1 VTDSARYLRAMVF
14 GTLALVLAGALVLT
28 GYVLW
33 LLRAD
38 TLNNGLDTA
47 ALLTRSIEDYL
58 TRSLQVTELAAA
70 NALPVGQ
77 LPGQR
82 AHIGQA
88 FNQLLRQSPHLRS
101 ISLQDE
107 KGAILASSN
116 PANVNRRV
124 ATDGFLPVVLGA
136 SYGLRVG
143 PLWSGRDFDQGQP
156 ALSSSA
162 QDLPSFIPVITPV
175 VLGERSLTLLFAL
188 NPDYFQHYMTQQL
201 DPESGTVT
209 LARLDGSLLISTAQ
223 HISAAQPWQSPTERA
238 LRFNEQEFGQFQQF
252 KPSPGGGWQALT
264 AYRVSSVYPFVV
276 MTHLNRDQV
285 LRRFRTE
292 AVTISG
298 VVLPSLL
305 VITWLA
311 FAFYRRQRLLEE
323 QRAEAERLQRINAAM
338 VFSHTREGI
347 LITDA
352 QANILDVN
360 DAFSQITGYRRDEV
374 LGKNPRVLSSGRQ
387 NAAYFASMWQDL
399 RLHGHWRGE
408 IWNRSKTGEVFAELL
423 TISAVADSQGQ
434 VQQYVGLFSNITSTK
449 LLQDRLETLAHF
461 DTLTQLPNRVL
472 LADRLQQAVCQA
484 LRRQLHVA
492 VVFIDLDGFKAIN
505 DSYGHDA
512 GDQLLITVARRMRL
526 VLRDGDTLSRQG
538 GDEFVAVLVDLP
550 EPGACTPLL
559 QRLLD
564 AVAAPVPL
572 NAWQLQV
579 SASMGVTFFP
589 QPQDLDGDQLMRQ
602 ADQAMYQAKL
612 AGKNRWQV
620 FQPASA

>member
-1 VTDSARYLRAMVF
+1 MVF
-14 GTLALVLAGALVLT
+14 GTLALVLVGAVGLT

-38 TLNNGLDTA
+38 TLSNGLDTA

-88 FNQLLRQSPHLRS
+88 LSQILRQAPHLRS

-107 KGAILASSN
+107 NGTILASSN
-116 PANVNRRV
+116 PANVNRNV
-124 ATDGFLPVVLGA
+124 ATDSFLPVVLGVA
-136 SYGLRVG
+136 YGLRIG

-156 ALSSSA
+156 ALSNSA
-162 QDLPSFIPVITPV
+162 QNLPSFIPVISSV

-201 DPESGTVT
+201 DPAAGTVT
-209 LARLDGSLLISTAQ
+209 LARLDGSLLITTAQ
-223 HISAAQPWQSPTERA
+223 HISATDDEWQSPAERT

-252 KPSPGGGWQALT
+252 KTDPGGGWHALT

-285 LRRFRTE
+285 LNRFRTE

-298 VVLPSLL
+298 VVAPSLL
-305 VITWLA
+305 VITWLV

-323 QRAEAERLQRINAAM
+323 QRAEGERLQRINAAK

-352 QANILDVN
+352 QGSILDVN
-360 DAFSQITGYRRDEV
+360 DAFTQITGYRRDEV
-374 LGKNPRVLSSGRQ
+374 LGKNPRFLSSGRQ

-408 IWNRSKTGEVFAELL
+408 IWNRSKDGGVFAELL

-449 LLQDRLETLAHF
+449 QLQDRLETLAHF
-461 DTLTQLPNRVL
+461 DALTQLPNRVL
-472 LADRLQQAVCQA
+472 LADRLEQAVSQA
-484 LRRQLHVA
+484 LRRQLQLA

-505 DSYGHDA
+505 DNYGHDA
-512 GDQLLITVARRMRL
+512 GDQLLITVAQRMRQ

-550 EPGACTPLL
+550 EPAACTPLL
-559 QRLLD
+559 QRLLQ
-564 AVAAPVPL
+564 AVSTPVPM
-572 NAWQLQV
+572 NTMQLAV
-579 SASMGVTFFP
+579 SASIGVTFFP
-589 QPQDLDGDQLMRQ
+589 QLQDLDGDQLMRQ

-612 AGKNRWQV
+612 AGKNRWFV
-620 FQPASA
+620 FQPQQPNGAAP